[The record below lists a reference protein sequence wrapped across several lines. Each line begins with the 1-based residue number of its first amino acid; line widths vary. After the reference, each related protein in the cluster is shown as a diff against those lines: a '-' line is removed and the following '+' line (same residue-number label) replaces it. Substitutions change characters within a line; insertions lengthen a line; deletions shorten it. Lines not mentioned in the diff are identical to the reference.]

1 MANRKNPTAN
11 LKGNKFKK
19 APQGLDEAKSK
30 GQIEVSIKK
39 NLIETLR
46 TNISDTSLV
55 SKIVEGVNREVENGV
70 YKNGIELLKIAKE
83 PEDKTINLNGGLEVQ
98 KVFIDE
104 KTKKST
110 DEHIDK
116 FLNDWHTIHRS

>member
-1 MANRKNPTAN
+1 MPNEKSLAN
-11 LKGNKFKK
+11 LNKRVKFKK
-19 APQGLDEAKSK
+19 APQGLDEAKSE
-30 GQIEVSIKK
+30 GQVNLSIEK
-39 NLIETLR
+39 NILATLR
-46 TNISDTSLV
+46 TEIKTNTTILKDLPQG
-55 SKIVEGVNREVENGV
+55 IQEEV
-70 YKNGIELLKIAKE
+70 KNGKYENAIKLLNIIKE

-116 FLNDWHTIHRS
+116 FLND

>member
-1 MANRKNPTAN
+1 MPNKKSLEN
-11 LKGNKFKK
+11 LNKRVKFKK
-19 APQGLDEAKSK
+19 APQGLDEAKSE

-116 FLNDWHTIHRS
+116 FLND